1 MSDELMKRTGATP
14 KKPTGFVDPTDS
26 IINSSEG
33 GGKFLIRFFHLP
45 TMKKASEE
53 IRFKA
58 FIEDFSDS
66 YESSWN
72 EESVYG
78 RMDPIPIFQ
87 NTRRKITVS
96 FNIPAASEYEAQKN
110 LRNIDRFIQRLYPV
124 YNRVSGMNVLSTA
137 PLWRVKFANLIS
149 KSNSG
154 LGTAKKTGLVCY
166 ITGFNFTPDLDPGM
180 ILSKTQ
186 LFPKNIKVN
195 LTLNV
200 LHEITPGFID
210 SDKFN
215 GGALKHKF
223 PYGVGNRSDVDDS
236 VNKQARQQQAV
247 DRASEIERIASEHL

>member
-1 MSDELMKRTGATP
+1 
-14 KKPTGFVDPTDS
+14 
-26 IINSSEG
+26 
-33 GGKFLIRFFHLP
+33 
-45 TMKKASEE
+45 
-53 IRFKA
+53 
-58 FIEDFSDS
+58 
-66 YESSWN
+66 
-72 EESVYG
+72 
-78 RMDPIPIFQ
+78 
-87 NTRRKITVS
+87 
-96 FNIPAASEYEAQKN
+96 
-110 LRNIDRFIQRLYPV
+110 
-124 YNRVSGMNVLSTA
+124 MNVLSTA

-210 SDKFN
+210 SGKFN

-223 PYGVGNRSDVDDS
+223 PYGVGNRSDVDNS
-236 VNKQARQQQAV
+236 VNKQVRQQQAV
-247 DRASEIERIASEHL
+247 DRASEIERIASEQLGDISPHNSARFREKWKTRESKLGGKKTPTRSEVKRVLKKSGLYDTYKESGAKY